1 MKLTKEALKRI
12 IKEELEAVMSEGLG
26 GRQGLI
32 KYIMD
37 INADERSKYE
47 AVDLINQMGIDD
59 NRAEDLAKD
68 LSQSDPEEW
77 LASWINYAQREV
89 EESPRP
95 DEHNYDSEKRK
106 AEKYRDMRV
115 GASSAKF
122 EGKRK

>member
-37 INADERSKYE
+37 VNADERSKYE

-89 EESPRP
+89 DENPRP
-95 DEHNYDSEKRK
+95 DEDNYASEKRK
-106 AEKYRDMRV
+106 AEKYRDLRV

-122 EGKRK
+122 EGK